1 MLIGGAHVMENIS
14 QNSPQQPDDSFW
26 LSEQPRHSS
35 NLRLKLEQRAAS
47 GDPMQGFKLARCDL
61 SGINL
66 VRHNKKAGY
75 QLINSDLYRAKMV
88 GAHCFKLDLSGSS
101 LMKADFTNANLHC
114 ANLSGCNLLGTVF
127 ENAKIEHVNWGKEVC
142 QETQARNAK
151 RRKDQT
157 DYYEQ
162 AEEIYRNLRKT
173 AERQG
178 LFEMAGR
185 FFQREMIMRRK
196 QMPRWSLRRLISK
209 TVDIFC
215 GYGEKPIRVILFSIA
230 VILTF
235 AVLYFLLGLSFSGDS
250 LAFNPE
256 LSVWQNS
263 QIFFSSLYF
272 SVVTFTTLGYG
283 DLAPIGIARAFAALE
298 AFIGS
303 FTLAL
308 FVVVFVKKM
317 TR

>member
-1 MLIGGAHVMENIS
+1 MDKVS
-14 QNSPQQPDDSFW
+14 QDLPHQPDDSFW
-26 LSEQPRHSS
+26 LKD
-35 NLRLKLEQRAAS
+35 NLRQKSDLRPMLEQRAAT
-47 GDPMQGFKLARCDL
+47 GHPMQGFNLTRCDL

-66 VRHNKKAGY
+66 VRHKKKQGY

-88 GAHCFKLDLSGSS
+88 GAHCFKLNLSGSS

-114 ANLSGCNLLGTVF
+114 ANLTGCNLLGTIF

-151 RRKDQT
+151 RRKDKN

-196 QMPRWSLRRLISK
+196 QMPRWSFGRFISK
-209 TVDIFC
+209 IVDIFC
-215 GYGEKPIRVILFSIA
+215 GYGEKPIRVILFSIS
-230 VILTF
+230 IIITF
-235 AVLYFLLGLSFSGDS
+235 AILYFLLGLSFSGDS

-256 LSVWQNS
+256 LSVWENS

-283 DLAPIGIARAFAALE
+283 DLAPIGIARALAALE